1 MLGINCLLKHADILP
16 KIAQLVEY
24 TANGLIEEGG
34 DADPSAP
41 VQAVYNS
48 LRKAGL
54 EVDFQTVANLYR
66 DTLDLENPAFTSSD
80 EIDKMLMT
88 DINKRVNIAAQ
99 KILEIGKNAPA
110 NEAVNRIID
119 TIQQVGKVPAV
130 KTVQKEMQ
138 DRLVGAARKI
148 LSESEE
154 GKEILKKNQEPTD
167 PYEYLK
173 SALMIQKNNKFGDFG
188 YMKTAMDLFEDFK
201 KQMVEV
207 ADTLADN
214 DAYASEQIKIA
225 ADVIANSSYQLM
237 LTKSE
242 SRKVL
247 NKALKE
253 AGYTRVNSNGSVV
266 LDWNTVLR
274 NGRDVIGSVRK
285 VLGESGFS
293 EDELD
298 NIMEAL
304 ESEYNFLLEAKIAKE
319 LSDKGMNH
327 GQLGKLANL
336 AVNNPGAFNNAENN
350 ELLKGL
356 GIPMA
361 DREAI
366 KSVRDIMQMYNVV
379 MQGSPIASYATTYI
393 NTIERHIR
401 NMLGKAIE
409 SSDNTSKVLKL
420 ARWFQLSSQYAQT
433 TILSNPGNV
442 IENFFSGVGTVVD
455 AAFSNPQHFMRLFE
469 AGLASGKSVATGGV
483 RVGRENTNPNSH
495 HVNLEDR
502 TSGHYGKTAK
512 WFFNQWQRLSLSATD
527 SMFGQYVMSSVEL
540 RIIRFLLK
548 TKAGMSTS
556 EANKVINDMYYS
568 NSKELDDMAEFL
580 ISQYDKLGLKFNRVA
595 EKKRLV
601 NDMYISN
608 FLSDGT
614 VWASMLNKYT
624 ASGNAIE
631 MAIGKKMQNS
641 PIRHDLLLKMRNAA
655 DAVRGKAM
663 GHRSDTLL
671 GRGIEKLY
679 NFSIEKH
686 IDSAKEKGQQRKQAF
701 LEFVRGGLGNALFAR
716 RGSLNWA
723 FLILQKSTGMGLLS
737 TLVFDIGLTKMGI
750 NFGGNSF
757 MTSGKAKEYYA
768 LMESASKQEDLNK
781 IIDEFTS
788 GIEYNESVRQR
799 LFRSAVGPI
808 VTGAIAMAAFEF
820 MKKDCD
826 EWDEECL
833 RLKYE
838 EWSKRGYLRA
848 YEQLLPYVF
857 NGYIDDQFD
866 QYGKLKTDGT
876 ESKTPAEYFAKT
888 FNFTDAAKLYDVYS
902 RYTDKNRMFE
912 DNLFGT
918 AFHLLNPPKYIQPYD
933 YPEYRSAAIGQ
944 LAAGLTG
951 ARHLKAIDVFSD
963 RLKAYGFAAGIYDPG
978 MSAQEQ
984 KDNRKELYPKGYD
997 EGMVNQI
1004 LEKNLYRWYLEKYGH
1019 LNPDYKLKQ
1028 SVEAVTGIG
1037 PKKSE
1042 KLAKYNIYSVEDMN
1056 GKTAEELLEFVDEKG
1071 RKIFQRK
1078 EAMAINN
1085 ILNTNNSYGGTDFS
1099 DIGISS
1105 KGYEILKS
1113 IGYFSVG
1120 TNNVAAIKSDLSTL
1134 YSHSQ
1139 DENQEEINQIFKSL
1153 EKVK

>member
-1 MLGINCLLKHADILP
+1 MLGINCLLKNADILP
-16 KIAQLVEY
+16 KLAQIVEY

-34 DADPSAP
+34 EADPSAP
-41 VQAVYNS
+41 VQSVYNS

-99 KILEIGKNAPA
+99 QMLLIGKNAPA

-119 TIQQVGKVPAV
+119 TIQQVNKIPAV
-130 KTVQKEMQ
+130 KSVQKQMQ
-138 DRLVGAARKI
+138 DRLIGAARKI

-154 GKEILKKNQEPTD
+154 GKAILKKDEKNTD

-173 SALMIQKNNKFGDFG
+173 SALMIQNNNKFGDFG

-201 KQMVEV
+201 QQMSEV
-207 ADTLADN
+207 ADTLAMN

-237 LTKSE
+237 LSKSE

-253 AGYTRVNSNGSVV
+253 AGYTRVNNNGSVV

-285 VLGESGFS
+285 VLGEAGFS
-293 EDELD
+293 DGELD
-298 NIMEAL
+298 NIMGAL
-304 ESEYNFLLEAKIAKE
+304 ESEYNFLLEAKIQKE
-319 LSDKGMNH
+319 LSDKGMNY

-356 GIPMA
+356 GVPMA

-366 KSVRDIMQMYNVV
+366 NSVKNIMQMYNVV

-401 NMLGKAIE
+401 NMLEKAIE
-409 SSDNTSKVLKL
+409 SSDNTSKALKL

-442 IENFFSGVGTVVD
+442 AENFFSGIGMVVD
-455 AAFSNPQHFMRLFE
+455 AAFSNPQHFMKLFE
-469 AGLASGKSVATGGV
+469 AGLMSGKSVATGGV
-483 RVGRENTNPNSH
+483 RVGRENTNPNAH

-502 TSGHYGKTAK
+502 TTSHYGKTAK

-527 SMFGQYVMSSVEL
+527 SMFGQYIMSSVEL
-540 RIIRFLLK
+540 RILRFILQ
-548 TKAGMSTS
+548 TKANMSRS

-568 NSKELDDMAEFL
+568 NSTELDAMAEFL
-580 ISQYDKLGLKFNRVA
+580 VSEYDKLGLKFNRNA
-595 EKKRLV
+595 EKQRLI
-601 NDMYISN
+601 NDMYLSN
-608 FLSDGT
+608 FISDGN
-614 VWASMLNKYT
+614 VWKGMVDKYT
-624 ASGNAIE
+624 ASGNAVE
-631 MAIGKKMQNS
+631 LAIGQKMQNS
-641 PIRHDLLLKMRNAA
+641 PIRHDLLLKIRNAA
-655 DAVRGKAM
+655 DAVRGKSM
-663 GHRSDTLL
+663 GHRSDTLI
-671 GRGIEKLY
+671 GQTIEKLY
-679 NFSIEKH
+679 NFGIEKN
-686 IDSAKEKGQQRKQAF
+686 INSAKEKGAQRKQAF
-701 LEFVRGGLGNALFAR
+701 LEFVRGGLGNALFTR

-723 FLILQKSTGMGLLS
+723 FLILQKSTGIGLAS
-737 TLVFDIGLTKMGI
+737 TLIHDIGLTKLGL
-750 NFGGNSF
+750 NFGGKSF
-757 MTSGKAKEYYA
+757 MTSAKAKEYYS
-768 LMESASKQEDLNK
+768 LMENANKREDLDK
-781 IIDEFTS
+781 IIEEFTS
-788 GIEYNESVRQR
+788 GLEYNESVRQR
-799 LFRSAVGPI
+799 LFRSTVGPI
-808 VTGAIAMAAFEF
+808 ITGAVAMAAWAF
-820 MKKDCD
+820 MNKDCAEGD
-826 EWDEECL
+826 EDCL

-838 EWSKRGYLRA
+838 QWSKRGYLRA

-857 NGYIDDQFD
+857 NGYVDDQFD
-866 QYGKLKTDGT
+866 QFGRLKTDGT
-876 ESKTPAEYFAKT
+876 QSATPAEYFAKT
-888 FNFTDAAKLYDVYS
+888 FNFTNASELYDVYS

-918 AFHLLNPPKYIQPYD
+918 AFHLLSPPKYIQPYD

-944 LAAGLTG
+944 LAGGLTG
-951 ARHLKAIDVFSD
+951 FRHLKAIDVYSD
-963 RLKAYGFAAGIYDPG
+963 RMKAYGFALG
-978 MSAQEQ
+978 MYHPDISAQEQ
-984 KDNRKELYPKGYD
+984 KDKRKELYAKGYG
-997 EGMVNQI
+997 EGIMNQI

-1037 PKKSE
+1037 PKKSK
-1042 KLAKYNIYSVEDMN
+1042 KLSKYNIYSVEDMK
-1056 GKTAEELLEFVDEKG
+1056 GKTAEELLTLVDDKG
-1071 RKIFQRK
+1071 DKIFQRR

-1099 DIGISS
+1099 DIGVSDD
-1105 KGYEILKS
+1105 GYKILKS

-1120 TNNVAAIKSDLSTL
+1120 TNNIAAIKTDLSTL
-1134 YSHSQ
+1134 YSNAQ
-1139 DENQEEINQIFKSL
+1139 DETKVEIDKIFKSL
-1153 EKVK
+1153 DKVK